1 MTNLVTIYTRL
12 SRYVHKIPTGIL
24 STSVYIRYLL
34 VIIRLYGDSYGGIHS
49 NYFYRHSYCIHTM
62 QHEASQIID
71 FLALSTPP
79 VVAAAEDPLTYR
91 EDIPDISIHCSQWID
106 R

>member
-1 MTNLVTIYTRL
+1 MWISVLGFIRVFQCLILFTIYTRL

-34 VIIRLYGDSYGGIHS
+34 VIIKFNRNSYGGIHII
-49 NYFYRHSYCIHTM
+49 YFYRNSYCIHTM
-62 QHEASQIID
+62 QHEASQITD

-79 VVAAAEDPLTYR
+79 VVAAAEQLLTT
-91 EDIPDISIHCSQWID
+91 
-106 R
+106 